1 MEKTQ
6 TNRTVRVFPIYDGVA
21 FSTEVYTVE
30 ILGKGKNG
38 TLRISNPFHPE
49 SNTHSCYK
57 SIEDVPRA
65 VRYWEMD
72 CWVIAK

>member
-6 TNRTVRVFPIYDGVA
+6 TNTIRVFPVYDGVA
-21 FSTEVYTVE
+21 FPTEVYTVE

-49 SNTHSCYK
+49 SSTHSCYK
-57 SIEDVPRA
+57 SIEEVPRA